1 MSPNRRSG
9 GSESA
14 VKAMAAGHAIHS
26 VAVMSNSITSKRYGL
41 LLAGVAAINAIVFS
55 PLGDDWFFAIVL
67 LGPIVTGIVVG
78 VRHGD
83 TRLAA
88 ATWAACGLF
97 WLVLDWIIHREDV
110 AFHAVLALVMAGL
123 VALGAGVVRAA
134 RGITS
139 STRPGAAAGR
149 GS

>member
-1 MSPNRRSG
+1 
-9 GSESA
+9 
-14 VKAMAAGHAIHS
+14 MAHERGIHS
-26 VAVMSNSITSKRYGL
+26 VADMSNSITSKRSGM

-55 PLGDDWFFAIVL
+55 PLGDEWFFAIVL
-67 LGPIVTGIVVG
+67 LGPIAHGIVVG

-97 WLVLDWIIHREDV
+97 WLVLDGIINREDI

-123 VALGAGVVRAA
+123 VALGAGIVRAA
-134 RGITS
+134 HRIT
-139 STRPGAAAGR
+139 TTARPGAMTGQQ
-149 GS
+149 S